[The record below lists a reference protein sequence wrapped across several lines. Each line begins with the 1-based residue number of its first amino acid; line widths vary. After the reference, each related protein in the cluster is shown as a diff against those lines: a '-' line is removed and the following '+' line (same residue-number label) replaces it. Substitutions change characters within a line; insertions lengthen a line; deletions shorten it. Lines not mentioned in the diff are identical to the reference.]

1 MKRALLLLAVLGVV
15 FTACRRIPMFEA
27 TSGVY
32 MRLKLE
38 LEQEQQF
45 GEVVDFNTHP
55 ELLEKVNGKKPE
67 IVRVCFYDAVSHELV
82 AEDFLPPEGGFVNVA
97 SGDYDVIIY
106 SLGTSVTQV
115 EGTSTRGG
123 AYAFTSRTGTK
134 LKVVGGPAD
143 SVKGTGDEDPE
154 VEGGDGQPVI
164 YEPDHIFTGRIA
176 DASIPVHT
184 EGEAGAV
191 VLESELKRFTE
202 SWSLEVLAVEGAE
215 HIAGVNAY
223 LTGQAAGHYL
233 WDRRSTNHPAS
244 LVFPLVVD
252 VSKGQLWTVFN
263 TFGKFPQAES
273 DVIVYILVTTTGGAR
288 CSFIFDV
295 TEQWTNPDNT
305 AHRIVIE
312 DLLEIP
318 DDSYSGSGFEPVV
331 SDWDGEEI
339 EVIVE

>member
-1 MKRALLLLAVLGVV
+1 MKRALLLLAMLGVV
-15 FTACRRIPMFEA
+15 FTACRRIPMYES

-32 MRLKLE
+32 MRLKLD

-45 GEVVDFNTHP
+45 GGLVDFQTHP
-55 ELLEKVNGKKPE
+55 ELLEKVNGKMPE
-67 IVRVCFYDAVSHELV
+67 MVRVCFYDAVSHELV

-97 SGDYDVIIY
+97 PGDYDVIIY

-115 EGTSTRGG
+115 EGTGTRAG

-134 LKVVGGPAD
+134 LKVSGSPAD
-143 SVKGTGDEDPE
+143 AGDEDPE
-154 VEGGDGQPVI
+154 AEDGQPVI
-164 YEPDHIFTGRIA
+164 YEPDHLYVGRIA
-176 DASIPVHT
+176 DASIPVHS
-184 EGEAGAV
+184 EGESSAV

-202 SWSLEVLAVEGAE
+202 SWSLEVLAVEGAQY
-215 HIAGVNAY
+215 IAGVNAY
-223 LTGQAAGHYL
+223 LIGQAAGHYL

-244 LVFPLVVD
+244 LVCPLLVD
-252 VSKGQLWTVFN
+252 VSTGQLWTVFN

-273 DVIVYILVTTTGGAR
+273 DVVVYILVTTTAGAR

-295 TEQWTNPDNT
+295 TEQWLNPDNM
-305 AHRIVIE
+305 AHRIVI
-312 DLLEIP
+312 DKLLEIP

-331 SDWDGEEI
+331 SDWDVEEI